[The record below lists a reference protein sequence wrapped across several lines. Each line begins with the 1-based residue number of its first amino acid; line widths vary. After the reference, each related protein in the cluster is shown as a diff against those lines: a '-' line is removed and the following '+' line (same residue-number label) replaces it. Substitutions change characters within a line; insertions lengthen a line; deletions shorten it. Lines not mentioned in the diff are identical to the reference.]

1 MKRFKRTLLIG
12 VVAIVASIA
21 YMLLKR
27 ESDFG
32 RPWQVD
38 IEASVSKIE
47 VVPDIFKNR
56 YPSVDAYRDY
66 VRELGRGLALTI
78 YANGT
83 ATLRSGDGEDIN
95 LVWREDDHFDYWLTT
110 KNSWPFWGPVVGHGF
125 DRVSSDTAR
134 LKFQLEYS
142 ESRATREFLHL
153 RR

>member
-1 MKRFKRTLLIG
+1 MKRSKRALLIG

-66 VRELGRGLALTI
+66 VRERGRGLTLTIYENGTAALGRGEGA
-78 YANGT
+78 G
-83 ATLRSGDGEDIN
+83 IN

-110 KNSWPFWGPVVGHGF
+110 KSSWLFSGPVVGHGF
-125 DRVSSDTAR
+125 DRVSSDTAS

-142 ESRATREFLHL
+142 ESLATREFLHL